1 MFNPSL
7 HRVMLAVFCLVS
19 LTSCNAPTDNAELKA
34 LEAKLTATQ
43 AEVAKLKTEVTM
55 LQSRQ
60 AGIVCGKGED
70 ALLTQSGDLS
80 ALLGVG
86 ETDIFYPKPYASP
99 PELILPVELNHI
111 GAKLLEQRANGYRLS
126 LTRFPDPGIRSLKWQ
141 SRGIAASSC
150 Q

>member
-7 HRVMLAVFCLVS
+7 NRVLLAVFCLVS
-19 LTSCNAPTDNAELKA
+19 LNSCNAPTDNVELKA

>member
-7 HRVMLAVFCLVS
+7 RRLLLAAFCLAS
-19 LTSCNAPTDNAELKA
+19 LTSCNPSTENTELKA
-34 LEAKLTATQ
+34 LEARLAATQ
-43 AEVAKLKTEVTM
+43 AEVAELETEVAT
-55 LQSRQ
+55 LQSLQ

-70 ALLTQSGDLS
+70 ALLTQSGDFS

-86 ETDIFYPKPYASP
+86 ETDIFYPIPYASP

-111 GAKLLEQRANGYRLS
+111 GAKLLAQRANGYRLS

-141 SRGIAASSC
+141 ARGIAASSC